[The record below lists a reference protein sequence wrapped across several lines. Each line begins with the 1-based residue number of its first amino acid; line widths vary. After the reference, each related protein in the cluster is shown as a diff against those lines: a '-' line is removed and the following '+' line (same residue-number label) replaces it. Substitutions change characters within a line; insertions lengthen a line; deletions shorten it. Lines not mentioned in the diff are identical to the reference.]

1 MWYNINETFVSTGQE
16 IDMLPDTRLYEQVL
30 ERFGIKKHPPVQQ
43 AATLTGGEI
52 FQAFRDGRQ
61 RAETEESP
69 AAAFSKGRRRAR
81 STGPTGESMR
91 REESPE
97 TPGT

>member
-1 MWYNINETFVSTGQE
+1 MRYHSAEHAQAMARLAEAVGT
-16 IDMLPDTRLYEQVL
+16 DMGSLPSRP
-30 ERFGIKKHPPVQQ
+30 RPAQQ
-43 AATLTGGEI
+43 AAPLTGGEI

-69 AAAFSKGRRRAR
+69 AATFSKGRRRAR